1 MSIFLRLLC
10 GFLFLV
16 SMTPL
21 ISSAE
26 ELTINLKKPPS
37 SIQQW
42 YKPDNKRQVWLH
54 TMFRLRRSMLAIS
67 DYSQMKQTPETQV
80 LTTKWLN
87 GFKKDY
93 LEITKMV
100 PEWEKLVD
108 TKLLE
113 QLEIAVNKNQKADIP
128 IILNKLENSC
138 ETCHTD
144 YQAITHLMY
153 RSADFTKI
161 KVASNKGTSKE
172 GKHEDSYAKHMQGL
186 SKTVNRLKIAMHDN
200 FYEKAISYI
209 DPLQIQLD
217 NLSES
222 CGTCH
227 KYPASEQPKKQIDYI
242 FGSSKTSLNELRQ
255 ALEQKQNKKARRR
268 LGGFAV
274 NVCAKCHSAHKTT
287 ADLKELIE

>member
-1 MSIFLRLLC
+1 MNFSIKFSSLFVFLA
-10 GFLFLV
+10 GFVAVNSF
-16 SMTPL
+16 
-21 ISSAE
+21 AE
-26 ELTINLKKPPS
+26 ELTISLTKPPP
-37 SIQQW
+37 SIQKW

-54 TMFRLRRSMLAIS
+54 TMFRLRREMLAIS
-67 DYSQMKQTPETQV
+67 DYSQLKQTPETQV

-87 GFKKDY
+87 SFKKDY

-113 QLEIAVNKNQKADIP
+113 QLELAINNKHYSDIP
-128 IILNKLENSC
+128 VILNQLENSC
-138 ETCHTD
+138 ESCHVD
-144 YQAITHLMY
+144 YQAITRLMY

-161 KVASNKGTSKE
+161 KISSVANKQSV
-172 GKHEDSYAKHMQGL
+172 SYAKHMEGL
-186 SKTVNRLKIAMHDN
+186 SKTVNRLKIAIHDN
-200 FYEKAISYI
+200 FYSKAIDYI
-209 DPLQIQLD
+209 DPLQRQLSD
-217 NLSES
+217 LSES

-227 KYPASEQPKKQIDYI
+227 NYPSTEQPKKQIDYI
-242 FGSSKTSLNELRQ
+242 FASSQKTLNDIKQ
-255 ALEQKQNKKARRR
+255 DLEQKQNKKARRR